1 VFFASLLVTRRLSP
15 LNRTLA
21 VTELSSTERPSRQM
35 SRSITAFAIRPALR
49 SGIPLSFGRRY
60 HRRNVVKASVR
71 KVGDADL

>member
-1 VFFASLLVTRRLSP
+1 MFFASLLVTRILSP

-35 SRSITAFAIRPALR
+35 SRSITAAIRPALR

-71 KVGDADL
+71 KVGNADL